1 MTFTK
6 KLSALL
12 LIGFLFSFYF
22 SEAQSID
29 TSLINYKNPKKY
41 KLAALE
47 ISGTKYLDKNIIKSL
62 TGISV
67 CFVGISLTVC
77 GFLAA
82 RTGVIFFLSG
92 INAV

>member
-62 TGISV
+62 TGIK
-67 CFVGISLTVC
+67 ISP
-77 GFLAA
+77 
-82 RTGVIFFLSG
+82 
-92 INAV
+92 